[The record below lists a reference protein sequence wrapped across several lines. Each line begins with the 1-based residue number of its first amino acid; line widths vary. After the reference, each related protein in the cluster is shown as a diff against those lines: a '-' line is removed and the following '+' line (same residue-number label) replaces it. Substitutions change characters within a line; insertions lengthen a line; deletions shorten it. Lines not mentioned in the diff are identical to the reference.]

1 MLSSKEK
8 YEHSYPFCW
17 RCDTPLLYYAMDS
30 WFIQTTAIKDQL
42 IANNSEVDWYPGH
55 VREGR
60 FGKFLEDLVDWNIS
74 RDRYWGTPLNIW
86 VCEETGEQFAPHSIA
101 ELRARAIG
109 DVPENLELHKPY
121 VDDVKVMSSCG
132 KYDMNRTPEVID
144 VWFDSGSMPF
154 AQQHY
159 PFENKEVF
167 EAAVS
172 C

>member
-1 MLSSKEK
+1 MFSKEK

-42 IANNSEVDWYPGH
+42 IANNNEVDWYPGH

-86 VCEETGEQFAPHSIA
+86 VCEETGRTIRTTQHCRIA
-101 ELRARAIG
+101 CSCGWRCA
-109 DVPENLELHKPY
+109 ENLELHKPY
-121 VDDVKVMSSCG
+121 VDEVKVMQLLWQ
-132 KYDMNRTPEVID
+132 I
-144 VWFDSGSMPF
+144 
-154 AQQHY
+154 
-159 PFENKEVF
+159 
-167 EAAVS
+167 
-172 C
+172 